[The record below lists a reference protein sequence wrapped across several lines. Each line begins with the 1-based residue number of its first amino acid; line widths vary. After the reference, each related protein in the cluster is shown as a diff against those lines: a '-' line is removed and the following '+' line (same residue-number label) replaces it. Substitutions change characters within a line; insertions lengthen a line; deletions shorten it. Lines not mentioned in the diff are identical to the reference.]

1 MFSNEAANVKISDN
15 LGYRSRLGCGNT
27 ILTYETMGRGPNVSF
42 SAAPLGGF
50 VTVPI
55 ATGILMI
62 PAVEAPYI
70 T

>member
-1 MFSNEAANVKISDN
+1 M
-15 LGYRSRLGCGNT
+15 RNT

-42 SAAPLGGF
+42 STAPLGGF

-55 ATGILMI
+55 ATGILMT